1 MIEKYT
7 RNRYEDGW
15 MSELKGNIL
24 GSWIKNSNKWK
35 CETQSDVIILQKNGE
50 YKIDFRDIPPKK
62 EHVRLGGHYAEFKQ
76 PSPKDCWKKCN
87 QDEKCYAFSTSRN
100 DSWHKN
106 YCFLFGETFGAWRR
120 IYSYFIKKK
129 AKNNGFEFEP

>member
-1 MIEKYT
+1 
-7 RNRYEDGW
+7 

-62 EHVRLGGHYAEFKQ
+62 EHVRLGGHYAEFKLS
-76 PSPKDCWKKCN
+76 SPKDCWKKCN

-100 DSWHKN
+100 DSFYKN
-106 YCFLFGETFGAWRR
+106 SCFLFGETFEAWKRNN
-120 IYSYFIKKK
+120 SFIFYLSK
-129 AKNNGFEFEP
+129 

>member
-35 CETQSDVIILQKNGE
+35 CETQSDMIILQNNGE
-50 YKIDFRDIPPKK
+50 YKIDFRDIPQKK

-76 PSPKDCWKKCN
+76 SIVLKI
-87 QDEKCYAFSTSRN
+87 AG
-100 DSWHKN
+100 KN
-106 YCFLFGETFGAWRR
+106 VIKMKNVMLFLQVEMIVGIR
-120 IYSYFIKKK
+120 IIVFYSERLLEHGDVFIHIL
-129 AKNNGFEFEP
+129 